1 MTPIDNLNKFN
12 ENCEL
17 LFNSI
22 LYIIYMCVCV
32 RIISYYYSIII
43 E

>member
-22 LYIIYMCVCV
+22 LYMIYMCVYV
-32 RIISYYYSIII
+32 KIISYYYCIII
-43 E
+43 Q